1 MKANELMIGD
11 WVWYDN
17 QPYQIRRLGIFG
29 ENRDGESFPAVCVG
43 KPIGIGLIVEINEV
57 EPISLTPEILKKNG
71 FECRDDLVKS
81 FGDPETFIW
90 ENDECDLAMVEWL
103 DSYNDGESRWGEYWL
118 MDINGVNGKI
128 SIRNNILYVHE
139 LQHALRLCGIEKEI
153 EL

>member
-1 MKANELMIGD
+1 MIDYKELSVGD
-11 WVWYDN
+11 WVINTEFDK
-17 QPYQIRRLGIFG
+17 QVTDRVGCV
-29 ENRDGESFPAVCVG
+29 EKNRVFLEHA
-43 KPIGIGLIVEINEV
+43 KLYTPINFI